1 MIKSRRID
9 SFFKRNA
16 CDANEKNVSTSS
28 KLEKLHDNPKNE
40 ENEKQLFK
48 VPRVTYNEF
57 ENSLECDP
65 GKPPQI
71 RQYLPNQI
79 DEVRRI
85 YLKYGVHIKWI

>member
-16 CDANEKNVSTSS
+16 CDEDEKNVSTSS

-40 ENEKQLFK
+40 VNKKQLSK

-57 ENSLECDP
+57 ENALECVIRENVPKFDNTH
-65 GKPPQI
+65 QI
-71 RQYLPNQI
+71 KLM
-79 DEVRRI
+79 
-85 YLKYGVHIKWI
+85 KYEGFI